1 MIFSHRHDFRFVART
16 YAPPCGAAVSSN
28 DVKLISMVA
37 MGTTSYLW
45 MCSCGERR
53 METLLGREDRGVV
66 EVKFSEVKR

>member
-1 MIFSHRHDFRFVART
+1 
-16 YAPPCGAAVSSN
+16 
-28 DVKLISMVA
+28 
-37 MGTTSYLW
+37 